1 MKRSVRWKFTII
13 FAGLM
18 TVAIALIWCINNWFL
33 SGYYQNYKIHTLEK
47 GYRAI
52 DAIIQDEVRNGESS
66 LEDAQAELNSGWKE
80 YQKSKDGSSDMDSAD
95 GGSAQ
100 SGKNGTDDRAGDETQ
115 DALGEYAE
123 GDTVVLEDDSEEASA
138 DALDGEEASSGGVR
152 LANVIRELRDRSNI
166 SLLLYDS
173 ESDQTLVSSARDVEV
188 MRNRVRRYI
197 VGHAGAKRDVLRE
210 YDNYMIQK
218 TFDPLSKTF
227 YLESWGFFSD
237 NATIFIMTMPME
249 SIHESAAISNRF
261 LMFVGIVVILAGS
274 ILIYFIT
281 RHITMPIK
289 RLSELSEK
297 MSNLDFDARY
307 ETSRRSTEEID
318 TLGNSM
324 NVLSERLK
332 TTIGELKEANA
343 QLKKDIDEKVQID
356 EMRKEFIAN
365 VSHELKTPIALIQGY
380 AEGLKE
386 CINDDPES
394 REFYC
399 EVIMDESSK
408 MNQMVKKLLTL
419 NQLEFGN
426 DVVTMERF
434 DLVSLVKGVIQSASI
449 LAQQKEAKLLFNEE
463 EPVYVWADEF
473 KVEEVVTNYISN
485 ALNHLEGDK
494 VIDVKLIHEPGNV
507 IRTTVFNTGK
517 PIPEEDLDKIW
528 IKFYKVDK
536 ARTREY
542 GGSGIGLSIV
552 KAIMDS
558 FHQKCGVKNY
568 DNGVEFWFELDG
580 GEKCGNSGKDDQRL
594 LPGAEQS

>member
-1 MKRSVRWKFTII
+1 MKRSIRWKFTII

-80 YQKSKDGSSDMDSAD
+80 YQKPKNGSSSTDKSAESSEENSGQSD
-95 GGSAQ
+95 KNITGGNA
-100 SGKNGTDDRAGDETQ
+100 SGETL
-115 DALGEYAE
+115 DALDEYAE
-123 GDTVVLEDDSEEASA
+123 GDTVVLEDDSEEASV
-138 DALDGEEASSGGVR
+138 DALDGKEASSGGVR

-188 MRNRVRRYI
+188 MRDRVRRYI
-197 VGHAGAKRDVLRE
+197 VGHAGSKREVLRE

-249 SIHESAAISNRF
+249 SIHESTAISNRF

-289 RLSELSEK
+289 RLSELSEQ

-380 AEGLKE
+380 AEGLVEGMAEDKE
-386 CINDDPES
+386 NRDY
-394 REFYC
+394 YC
-399 EVIMDESSK
+399 GVIMDEAGK
-408 MNQMVKKLLTL
+408 MNRMVRQLLTL
-419 NQLEFGN
+419 TALEFGG
-426 DVVTMERF
+426 ERLSVEQF
-434 DLVSLVKGVIQSASI
+434 DLTELIASVISSSNV
-449 LAQQKEAKLLFNEE
+449 LLKQNELTVDFDE
-463 EPVYVWADEF
+463 KKPLYVMGDEF
-473 KVEEVVTNYISN
+473 KIEEVITNYLTN
-485 ALNHLEGDK
+485 AIHHVGGEK
-494 VIDVKLIHEPGNV
+494 KIQIRIDHRRDGKEVCVE
-507 IRTTVFNTGK
+507 VFNTGN
-517 PIPEEDLDKIW
+517 PIPDEALPNLW
-528 IKFYKVDK
+528 TKFYKVDK

-552 KAIMDS
+552 KAIMEM
-558 FHQKCGVKNY
+558 HHKACGVKNHE
-568 DNGVEFWFELDG
+568 DGVEFWFMLDTA
-580 GEKCGNSGKDDQRL
+580 GEK
-594 LPGAEQS
+594 